1 MGLNGRNVT
10 REEFD
15 CAMEALWSEIEYQN
29 SLPRRTDDEAKEIP
43 GFLTL
48 LRRYTRKTEDNWAD
62 LPGPVKSAEEGLRKI
77 AAIALRGM
85 IYTRIWPRI
94 VPSSSE

>member
-1 MGLNGRNVT
+1 VT

-15 CAMEALWSEIEYQN
+15 EAVAALWSEIEYQN
-29 SLPRRTDDEAKEIP
+29 SLPRRTDSDEAKDVA

-48 LRRYTRKTEDNWAD
+48 IRRYVRKTEDAWAD
-62 LPGPVKSAEEGLRKI
+62 QPGPVKEAEEGLRKI

-85 IYTRIWPRI
+85 VYTRIWHRE
-94 VPSSSE
+94 VD